1 MCPPV
6 SSDPT
11 INVMRTT
18 PMMTVRNLFIAS
30 SVCDRPR
37 AAPDAYEWARRGF
50 GFTADAGV
58 PGNTEFISGMIR
70 P

>member
-1 MCPPV
+1 
-6 SSDPT
+6 
-11 INVMRTT
+11 
-18 PMMTVRNLFIAS
+18 MMTVRNLFIAS